1 MDGKNFKL
9 LTEKFSSVWFDCVHI
24 SLVLNND
31 IFVAKVSKIVHT
43 QKKNAVCFLE
53 IPKVE
58 ESYLFSSGVST
69 Q

>member
-1 MDGKNFKL
+1 MLEIKSKDGKKAKHF
-9 LTEKFSSVWFDCVHI
+9 TEFFFQ
-24 SLVLNND
+24 N
-31 IFVAKVSKIVHT
+31 T
-43 QKKNAVCFLE
+43 QKNAVCFLE